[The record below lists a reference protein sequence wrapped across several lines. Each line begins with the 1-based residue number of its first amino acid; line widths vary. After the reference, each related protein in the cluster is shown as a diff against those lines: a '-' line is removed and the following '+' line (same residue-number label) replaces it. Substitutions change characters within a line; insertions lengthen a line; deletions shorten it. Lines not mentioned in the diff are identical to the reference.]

1 MRPLEILLSMVNGL
15 SLLALAAPALL
26 ALRRAHHWPLLAP
39 LIAVAQVLIEGARWQ
54 LLPAYALSAA
64 LGLVCLLRQRRS
76 GGAARLKRLP
86 RFGIGLGLLGLAVS
100 VAVPVAVPVFRLP
113 EPTGHYAIGTTT
125 YHWVDTRR
133 AEMFTAD
140 PADRREVMVQIWY
153 PAEET
158 GLAERAPY
166 VSDARTLRS
175 IATLMQL
182 PSFAFAHFEYVET
195 HAIPSAP
202 VARAESAYPVLVFSH
217 GRAGFRQH
225 NTHQVEDLASRGYV
239 VAAIDHT
246 YAASGVV
253 FPDGRFAAFDP
264 RMFDPAHPGHPAFL
278 DVAIPYLAQDVVFV
292 LNQLAAVND
301 ADPTGVLTDRLDLE
315 RTGIFGAS
323 LGGAVAAEACR
334 TEPRLRACLMM
345 DVFMPADVVAS
356 GLQQPAMWISRDA
369 ATMED
374 EGWPQIDIDETQS
387 TMRAVFA
394 TLPADGYMV
403 LVPGMFHADIADAPL
418 YSPLMAALGISG
430 RIGPRR
436 ITTIIRAYSS
446 GFFDRHLRGRD
457 VALLDGP
464 ADEFPEAR
472 LEIHRRRDFVR

>member
-15 SLLALAAPALL
+15 SLLALAAPALRT
-26 ALRRAHHWPLLAP
+26 LRWARHWPLLAP
-39 LIAVAQVLIEGARWQ
+39 LIAVAQVLMEGVRWQ

-64 LGLVCLLRQRRS
+64 LGLVCLLRQRQS
-76 GGAARLKRLP
+76 GGPARPHRPKRFP
-86 RFGIGLGLLGLAVS
+86 RLGIGLGLLGLAVS
-100 VAVPVAVPVFRLP
+100 LAVPVAAPVFRLP

-140 PADRREVMVQIWY
+140 PADRREIMVQIWY
-153 PAEET
+153 PAEENR
-158 GLAERAPY
+158 LAERAPY

-264 RMFDPAHPGHPAFL
+264 RMFDLAHPVHPAFL

-292 LNQLAAVND
+292 LNQLAVVND
-301 ADPTGVLTDRLDLE
+301 ADPAGVLTDRLDLE

-334 TEPRLRACLMM
+334 TEPRLRACPHDGRLHAGRCRRVGATAAR
-345 DVFMPADVVAS
+345 DVDQPRCSNHGRRRVA
-356 GLQQPAMWISRDA
+356 PDRHRRNTEHDA
-369 ATMED
+369 
-374 EGWPQIDIDETQS
+374 
-387 TMRAVFA
+387 R
-394 TLPADGYMV
+394 
-403 LVPGMFHADIADAPL
+403 
-418 YSPLMAALGISG
+418 
-430 RIGPRR
+430 RIRNVARRRLHGPR
-436 ITTIIRAYSS
+436 A
-446 GFFDRHLRGRD
+446 RH
-457 VALLDGP
+457 VP
-464 ADEFPEAR
+464 C
-472 LEIHRRRDFVR
+472 